1 MQIHS
6 EIFKAYDIRGLY
18 PAELNENIA
27 RLIGRGFAAYLIHG
41 PTYQSLY
48 GAIAVLP
55 VFLLWVYFSCLVTL
69 SAALVAAQLGRTPGP
84 RSRPA
89 RSGARARFARARS

>member
-1 MQIHS
+1 MGQNVDAVI
-6 EIFKAYDIRGLY
+6 IGAGVIGTATAF
-18 PAELNENIA
+18 EL
-27 RLIGRGFAAYLIHG
+27 GKRGFAAYLIHG

-48 GAIAVLP
+48 GAVAVLP

-69 SAALVAAQLGRTPGP
+69 SAALVAAQLGRATGP

-89 RSGARARFARARS
+89 RAGAKARFARARG